1 VLLTRKK
8 VGLAEELGVGLVVGS
23 RGLLPATGQVAEGLR
38 FL

>member
-23 RGLLPATGQVAEGLR
+23 RGLDEITRP
-38 FL
+38 